1 VLRRWAP
8 LAAALSVVAV
18 AVAVSVAFGHISNG
32 APPRLRLAAGAA
44 GDATAPAAATA
55 AEGKRAASGSSFQLA
70 GTLPSGPD
78 SARAQSLPKGAASA
92 AQVRRL
98 AGALGVTAE
107 PRRVEGAWQAGSLRI
122 EDAAGQPWSFSGSC
136 GPDVPVS
143 SDGATVSCASGT
155 GVVSSGS
162 VSPGSGSP
170 GSVSS
175 GSGSSGSGTA
185 DSSSGSGSAPAGTT
199 VGPAEPP
206 VAAPAPAVSPCPD
219 NARCAKPGWAP
230 FPPPSPGPPVDVSAA
245 RHAASLV
252 LADLGL
258 SDADVSIEPAG
269 EQAFVMADPRVAGL
283 PTSGYATSL
292 QIDGDGK
299 VVGGNGYLGRP
310 SAASS
315 YPLISAKAA
324 FDALPEPP
332 RPMFACPSNADCP
345 VFQPAVITGA
355 ELGLQLT
362 ALAEDEAAL
371 LPAWLFTVKD
381 WPMPLAQP
389 AIEPEFLVRPT
400 VSPVPVQTAPDQP
413 APPAPGKP
421 VPNQP
426 ARSAFGFDSA
436 FPTDDPN
443 GLIVQYGDSGSCPH
457 TNVAPLAKESADSV
471 VVFLEGDSQSPDRAC
486 TADYR
491 QMLVSLTLQAP
502 LGDRKVIDGSR
513 GEAVAVDRTC
523 NRPMGKPAAPKGCT
537 G

>member
-1 VLRRWAP
+1 
-8 LAAALSVVAV
+8 VVAV
-18 AVAVSVAFGHISNG
+18 AVAVSVTFTRLSPG

-44 GDATAPAAATA
+44 TDSAVPAAAA
-55 AEGKRAASGSSFQLA
+55 AEGKRAAAGSSFQLV
-70 GTLPSGPD
+70 GSLPSGPD
-78 SARAQSLPKGAASA
+78 SARAQSLPTGAASVPD
-92 AQVRRL
+92 VRRL

-107 PRRVEGAWQAGSLRI
+107 PRRVEHAWQAGVLRV
-122 EDAAGQPWSFSGSC
+122 EDAAGQPWSLSGSC
-136 GPDVPVS
+136 GPDLPVS
-143 SDGATVSCASGT
+143 SDGATVSCASDT
-155 GVVSSGS
+155 GVTG
-162 VSPGSGSP
+162 
-170 GSVSS
+170 
-175 GSGSSGSGTA
+175 SGSGTS
-185 DSSSGSGSAPAGTT
+185 DSSSGSGSAPAATT
-199 VGPAEPP
+199 VGPADAPG
-206 VAAPAPAVSPCPD
+206 AAPDPAVSPCPD

-230 FPPPSPGPPVDVSAA
+230 FPPPPSPGPVDVAAA

-258 SDADVSIEPAG
+258 SDADVSVEPAG

-292 QIDGDGK
+292 QIDGDGH
-299 VVGGNGYLGRP
+299 VVGGSGYLGRP
-310 SAASS
+310 SAGAS
-315 YPLISAKAA
+315 YPLVSAKVA

-345 VFQPAVITGA
+345 VFAPAVITGA

-362 ALAEDEAAL
+362 ALADDEAAL

-389 AIEPEFLVRPT
+389 AIEPEFLIRPT

-421 VPNQP
+421 APNQP
-426 ARSAFGFDSA
+426 ARSPFGFDSA
-436 FPTDDPN
+436 FPTDDPK

-457 TNVAPLAKESADSV
+457 TNVAPLVKESADSV
-471 VVFLEGDSQSPDRAC
+471 VVTLEGDTQPPDRAC

-491 QMLVSLTLQAP
+491 QMLVPLTLQAP

-513 GEAVAVDRTC
+513 GDAVAVDRTC

>member
-1 VLRRWAP
+1 MLRRWAP
-8 LAAALSVVAV
+8 LAAALSVVAI
-18 AVAVSVAFGHISNG
+18 AVAVSVAFTHISNG
-32 APPRLRLAAGAA
+32 TPPRLRLAAGGA
-44 GDATAPAAATA
+44 GDSAVPAVAPA
-55 AEGKRAASGSSFQLA
+55 AEGKRAAIGSSFQLV

-92 AQVRRL
+92 AAVRRL

-107 PRRVEGAWQAGSLRI
+107 PGRVEGAWQAGSLRV
-122 EDAAGQPWSFSGSC
+122 EDAAGQPWSLSGSC

-155 GVVSSGS
+155 GVVSSGT
-162 VSPGSGSP
+162 
-170 GSVSS
+170 VSS
-175 GSGSSGSGTA
+175 GSGTS
-185 DSSSGSGSAPAGTT
+185 DSSSGSGSAPAPAP
-199 VGPAEPP
+199 VGAAEPP
-206 VAAPAPAVSPCPD
+206 VAEPAPAVSPCPD

-230 FPPPSPGPPVDVSAA
+230 FPPPPSPGPPVDVTAA

-258 SDADVSIEPAG
+258 SDADVSVEPAG

-292 QIDGDGK
+292 QIDGDGH

-345 VFQPAVITGA
+345 VFQPAVVTGA

-362 ALAEDEAAL
+362 ALADDEAAL
-371 LPAWLFTVKD
+371 LPAWLFTVRD
-381 WPMPLAQP
+381 WPAPLAQP
-389 AIEPEFLVRPT
+389 AIEPQFLIRPT
-400 VSPVPVQTAPDQP
+400 IAPVPVQTAPDQP
-413 APPAPGKP
+413 APDQPAPPAPGKP
-421 VPNQP
+421 APNPP
-426 ARSAFGFDSA
+426 ARSPFGFDSA
-436 FPTDDPN
+436 FPTDDPS

-457 TNVAPLAKESADSV
+457 ANVAPLVKESADSV
-471 VVFLEGDSQSPDRAC
+471 VVTLEGDSQPPERAC

-491 QMLVSLTLQAP
+491 QMLVPLTLQSP

-513 GEAVAVDRTC
+513 GEVVVVDRTC
-523 NRPMGKPAAPKGCT
+523 NRPMGKPAAPKDCT
-537 G
+537 S